1 MASMEERL
9 KILEMVQEGKITPE
23 QAAQLLEAI
32 APSEPPAPPTPQ
44 RGPYAPPRPAGAP
57 DFPEAPEMQGL
68 GRKPRWLRVR
78 VTDTNSGRPR
88 VNVRLPVSMVSVGL
102 KMGSR
107 FAPQVEGLDA
117 DHLMQIIES
126 GEIGQIVDVFDED
139 DGEHVEVFLE

>member
-32 APSEPPAPPTPQ
+32 APSEPPALPTPQ
-44 RGPYAPPRPAGAP
+44 RGPYAPRPAGAP